1 MNWLNALSPES
12 IAQQA
17 FPLQEVL
24 HNSFYYP
31 SSWFDGGV
39 VKDCNTLA
47 KDLQINSFIYC
58 DYAVGKAAFLQKQ
71 PTFVG
76 YKVLASRNIATKE
89 LIPNGWHNILPPGVN
104 RNDYQYYKN
113 EWEQFIHWTVY
124 EREQTRSEQ
133 HGPERFSLLYLG
145 GEGVASYQA
154 LYWSNKA
161 KPKALAIIQ
170 PGTGFGLNWTD
181 FRDKD
186 QALAWV
192 VNQNPAGTPDLI
204 YYGGV
209 GKNYHNLNWNNYQ
222 EQRTISSY
230 YGKNS
235 GEVRVYQKTEPNSNL

>member
-39 VKDCNTLA
+39 IKDCNTLA

-76 YKVLASRNIATKE
+76 YKVLASRNVTAKE
-89 LIPNGWHNILPPGVN
+89 LIPNGWQNILPPGVN

-113 EWEQFIHWTVY
+113 EWEQFVKELENKRVNGELKKGRPVNENSERQKRIKELESKRELGLVKRGRPKTVKIVTD
-124 EREQTRSEQ
+124 E
-133 HGPERFSLLYLG
+133 
-145 GEGVASYQA
+145 VAA
-154 LYWSNKA
+154 
-161 KPKALAIIQ
+161 
-170 PGTGFGLNWTD
+170 
-181 FRDKD
+181 
-186 QALAWV
+186 
-192 VNQNPAGTPDLI
+192 
-204 YYGGV
+204 
-209 GKNYHNLNWNNYQ
+209 
-222 EQRTISSY
+222 
-230 YGKNS
+230 
-235 GEVRVYQKTEPNSNL
+235 